1 MIVNTELEQKGNLFP
16 SEIINYKKDIDTLQ
30 FTTKNNVVLQ
40 VTVVRD
46 SVIRFRYS
54 TTGKFENDF
63 SYGVTIHASR
73 GYHFL
78 DVTEDEKH
86 YIITT
91 SKLIC
96 KVEKLS
102 LQVSLFDALD
112 LKLINQDEIGF
123 HWEES
128 YEYGGDIVKMS
139 KACQKAESYYGL
151 GDKPVDVNLKGK
163 RFENWATDSYAFG
176 KNTDPI
182 YKAIPFY
189 TALHD
194 NKSYGIFFD
203 NTFKTSFDF
212 AHERRNV
219 TSFWAQGGEMNYYF
233 MYGPKME
240 DVVKNYTD
248 LTGKPHALPPLWAL
262 GFHQCKWSYY
272 PEANVKEVTN
282 TFRDLKIPCDAIY
295 LDIDYMDDFR
305 CFTWNKDYFPDP
317 KKNGKRIKR

>member
-16 SEIINYKKDIDTLQ
+16 SEIVNYTKDVDTLY

-46 SVIRFRYS
+46 SVIRFRYA

-63 SYGVTIHASR
+63 SYGITKHASR
-73 GYHFL
+73 GYNFL
-78 DVTEDEKH
+78 EVTEDKKN

-102 LQVSLFDALD
+102 LQVSLYDALD
-112 LKLINQDEIGF
+112 LKLINEDEIGF

-128 YEYGGDIVKMS
+128 YEFGGDIVKMS
-139 KACQKAESYYGL
+139 KACQKSESFYGL
-151 GDKPVDVNLKGK
+151 GDKPVEVNLKGK

-189 TALHD
+189 TAIQD
-194 NKSYGIFFD
+194 NKAYGIFFD
-203 NTFKTSFDF
+203 NTFKTHFDF

-233 MYGPKME
+233 IYGPKME

-248 LTGKPHALPPLWAL
+248 LTGKPHALPPLW
-262 GFHQCKWSYY
+262 G
-272 PEANVKEVTN
+272 
-282 TFRDLKIPCDAIY
+282 
-295 LDIDYMDDFR
+295 
-305 CFTWNKDYFPDP
+305 
-317 KKNGKRIKR
+317 KKCN